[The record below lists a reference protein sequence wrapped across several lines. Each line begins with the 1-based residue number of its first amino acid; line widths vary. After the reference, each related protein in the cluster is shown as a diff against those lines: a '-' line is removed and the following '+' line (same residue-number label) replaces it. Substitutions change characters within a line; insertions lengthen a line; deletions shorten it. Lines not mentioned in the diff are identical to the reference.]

1 MLLNSVLLNSVSLN
15 TAFTSLLLALSFT
28 SPAIAGWTN
37 SYSVQVQLSSA
48 TASGTAKANYTDSY
62 GISGNG
68 VSIIGPLN
76 DSTKIA
82 PPAGLQVNLEANGGA
97 FSFLQTYTP
106 ADNMPTSSIN
116 INNGVL
122 PPYSNLTLQAP
133 SNTVGQS
140 GSITN
145 LQGAVTAGGA
155 GTSSNLTVQSSFS
168 VF

>member
-1 MLLNSVLLNSVSLN
+1 MLLNSVSLSS
-15 TAFTSLLLALSFT
+15 AFTSLLLALSFT

-48 TASGTAKANYTDSY
+48 SASGTAKANYTDSY

-68 VSIIGPLN
+68 ISIIGPLN
-76 DSTKIA
+76 DSTKVA
-82 PPAGLQVNLEANGGA
+82 PPTGLQVNLEVNGGA

-106 ADNMPTSSIN
+106 ADNMPTSN
-116 INNGVL
+116 INVNDGVL

-133 SNTVGQS
+133 SNTAGQS

-145 LQGAVTAGGA
+145 FQGAVTAGGA
-155 GTSSNLTVQSSFS
+155 GTTSNLTVQSSFS

>member
-1 MLLNSVLLNSVSLN
+1 MLLNSVSLSS
-15 TAFTSLLLALSFT
+15 AFTSLLLALSFT

-37 SYSVQVQLSSA
+37 AYSVQVQLSST
-48 TASGTAKANYTDSY
+48 TASGTAKANYTESY

-68 VSIIGPLN
+68 ISIIGPLN
-76 DSTKIA
+76 DSNKVA

-106 ADNMPTSSIN
+106 ADSMPTSNVN

-133 SNTVGQS
+133 ANTAGQS